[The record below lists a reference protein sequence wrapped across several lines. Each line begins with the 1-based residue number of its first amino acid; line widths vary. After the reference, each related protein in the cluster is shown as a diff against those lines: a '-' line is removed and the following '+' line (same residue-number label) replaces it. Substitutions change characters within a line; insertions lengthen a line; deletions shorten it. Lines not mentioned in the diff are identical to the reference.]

1 MSQAKEITH
10 YKHNV
15 TTAARASFFLSI
27 NCWQFIANSL
37 TQARW
42 TSRHAQGLAD
52 VQNSW
57 PSFWEEA
64 LITKCDHASWQL
76 RSLNPCQAKINLN
89 YINIQSI
96 PRSKHTPSRL

>member
-10 YKHNV
+10 YKNNV
-15 TTAARASFFLSI
+15 TTAARASFSFFLHI

-57 PSFWEEA
+57 PSFLEEV
-64 LITKCDHASWQL
+64 LIIK
-76 RSLNPCQAKINLN
+76 
-89 YINIQSI
+89 
-96 PRSKHTPSRL
+96 